1 MASPS
6 HVDGSM
12 MDWQS
17 YVEELERITSQ
28 AGVNRALLP
37 KFRIFA
43 LSILVVFLPHFTQED
58 HLLKTQE
65 MQSLG
70 EKERKNPT
78 TNTSLS
84 FPPNHCFP
92 QKQYS
97 AS

>member
-17 YVEELERITSQ
+17 YLEELERITSQ

-37 KFRIFA
+37 KFQISA
-43 LSILVVFLPHFTQED
+43 LTILVIFLAHFTQED
-58 HLLKTQE
+58 HPLKTQE

-70 EKERKNPT
+70 EKEEKN
-78 TNTSLS
+78 NHQYLS
-84 FPPNHCFP
+84 FPSSKSLFP
-92 QKQYS
+92 SKAVLS
-97 AS
+97 